1 MLGNTGIIAYISN
14 KGTHMQPI
22 FLIILV
28 GLLGGMAIGV
38 QSPMSSIISQ
48 RLGMM
53 ESVFIIHAGGAIA
66 ALIPLLFFGSK
77 LGEWRSVPWYTLVAG
92 AFGLI
97 VISAMGYMIPRIGV
111 AGALITLLAG
121 QLLVGSFLDH
131 FGLLGAAQRSID
143 LPRIIGLG
151 VVMLGVWLTVK

>member
-1 MLGNTGIIAYISN
+1 
-14 KGTHMQPI
+14 MQPI

-28 GLLGGMAIGV
+28 GLLAGMAIGV

-121 QLLVGSFLDH
+121 QLLVGSILDH
-131 FGLLGAAQRSID
+131 FGWLGAAQRAID

>member
-1 MLGNTGIIAYISN
+1 
-14 KGTHMQPI
+14 MQPI

-48 RLGMM
+48 RMGMM
-53 ESVFIIHAGGAIA
+53 ESVFIIHAGGALA
-66 ALIPLLFFGSK
+66 ALIPLLIFGSK
-77 LGEWRSVPWYTLVAG
+77 LGEWRSVPWYTLGAG
-92 AFGLI
+92 ALGLI
-97 VISAMGYMIPRIGV
+97 VISSMGYMIPRIGV

-131 FGLLGAAQRSID
+131 FGLLGATQRSVD
-143 LPRIIGLG
+143 LQRIIGLG

>member
-1 MLGNTGIIAYISN
+1 
-14 KGTHMQPI
+14 MQPI

-48 RLGMM
+48 RMGMM
-53 ESVFIIHAGGAIA
+53 ESVFIIHAGGALA
-66 ALIPLLFFGSK
+66 ALIPLFIFGSK

-131 FGLLGAAQRSID
+131 FGLLGATQRSVD